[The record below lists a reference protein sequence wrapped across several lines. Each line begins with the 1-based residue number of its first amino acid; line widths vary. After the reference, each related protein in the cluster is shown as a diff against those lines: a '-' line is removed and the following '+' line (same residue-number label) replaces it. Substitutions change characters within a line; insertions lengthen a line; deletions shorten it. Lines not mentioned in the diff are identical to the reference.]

1 MVAFGLQEVEFYSVS
16 VLPCRP
22 GGYREG
28 LPGQTDTTSHR
39 DAPDIGTENMD
50 ANG

>member
-1 MVAFGLQEVEFYSVS
+1 MVAFGLQEVEFYSIF

-22 GGYREG
+22 GRYRES

-39 DAPDIGTENMD
+39 DAPGIATENMD